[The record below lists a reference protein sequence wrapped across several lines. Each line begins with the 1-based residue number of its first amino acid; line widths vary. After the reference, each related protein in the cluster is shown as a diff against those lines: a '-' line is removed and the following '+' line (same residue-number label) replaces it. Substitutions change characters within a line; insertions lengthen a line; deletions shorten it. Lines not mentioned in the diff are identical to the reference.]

1 MAGLIEDYALI
12 GDMQTAALVGL
23 NGCVEW
29 LCLPRFDSPACFAA
43 LLGDEHNG
51 HWLIAPVASQVPAAR
66 GNAVSRRYQGDTL
79 ILETE
84 WTTASGVVRV
94 IDFMPPRGGEQPVLI
109 RIVRGVR
116 GTVEMETVLRLRFGY
131 GQDHSL
137 GAQGQ
142 GHRGGDRG
150 GRAGLGVAAQP
161 GPADREGHGPRG
173 DVRGVSR

>member
-12 GDMQTAALVGL
+12 GDMQTAALVGM
-23 NGCVEW
+23 NGCVECW
-29 LCLPRFDSPACFAA
+29 PPRFHSPAAFAA
-43 LLGDEHNG
+43 RCLATSTTATR
-51 HWLIAPVASQVPAAR
+51 LIAPVASEVPAAR

-131 GQDHSL
+131 GKIIPWVRRDKAT
-137 GAQGQ
+137 GAVTAV
-142 GHRGGDRG
+142 
-150 GRAGLGVAAQP
+150 AGPDSVWLRSPVRLTGSAPASAA
-161 GPADREGHGPRG
+161 AR
-173 DVRGVSR
+173 SRSI

>member
-1 MAGLIEDYALI
+1 M
-12 GDMQTAALVGL
+12 
-23 NGCVEW
+23 
-29 LCLPRFDSPACFAA
+29 
-43 LLGDEHNG
+43 
-51 HWLIAPVASQVPAAR
+51 PAAR

-131 GQDHSL
+131 GKIMPWVRRDK
-137 GAQGQ
+137 AT
-142 GHRGGDRG
+142 
-150 GRAGLGVAAQP
+150 GR
-161 GPADREGHGPRG
+161 
-173 DVRGVSR
+173 